1 MAGMFQ
7 QGLWTFG
14 NQSIRP
20 SIGAAASP
28 SLHPKEDLMY
38 PDGFVAA
45 VILGLLALLLPVL
58 WIGWWLLADLGEK
71 ANGTYPTRRRES
83 RDPELRRAA

>member
-1 MAGMFQ
+1 
-7 QGLWTFG
+7 
-14 NQSIRP
+14 
-20 SIGAAASP
+20 
-28 SLHPKEDLMY
+28 MY